1 MIDEI
6 LQTVV
11 LREETCICNKK
22 IKTKDVETE
31 YKKMPP
37 IEPFIRWAG
46 GKTWLIPY
54 VQKMMNNIRI
64 EHYHEPFLGGG
75 AIYFSIDHSKKAYLS
90 DANEQL
96 INTYIQVRDNP
107 KKVIEILK
115 QMPSTKENYYKI
127 RSEFTKENS
136 VENAARFIYLNQN
149 SYNGLY
155 RVNRSGNYNVPYGF
169 REKIEYDTMRIEA
182 ASIKLKKARIEV
194 GDFEINKYRIKEN
207 DLVFLD
213 PPYTVSHKGNG
224 FISYNQKLFSLDDQK
239 RLKRYVEY
247 IKKKGAYYILTN
259 AAHENIQE
267 IFLTEGNRMVK
278 LQRNSLIGGKN
289 AVRTAVTEFVF
300 TNIPEVC
307 HE

>member
-1 MIDEI
+1 
-6 LQTVV
+6 
-11 LREETCICNKK
+11 
-22 IKTKDVETE
+22 
-31 YKKMPP
+31 MPP

-169 REKIEYDTMRIEA
+169 REKIEYDTTRIEA

-267 IFLTEGNRMVK
+267 IFLTEGNQMVK

-300 TNIPEVC
+300 TNIPEVY